1 MAGLYWEEW
10 EIDAE
15 FVSSGT
21 DGDRGGYSRVRG
33 YCRETTT
40 RCTSTRSIARK
51 PVFGSRIAHG
61 PLVYAIA
68 AGLLFQLHL
77 YDDTLIA
84 FLGFDSLKFTKP
96 VKPGD
101 TIHARIKV
109 LEKRE
114 TSHPERGVMKR
125 QLQVVNQRGEVV
137 QEGIQTFLLK
147 RKPAEVLLDRF
158 RETGHLRGI
167 QVAPREL
174 AEVFLFQISTQEAT
188 NRRDRLMTGGNRLRR
203 SAGNDCLCAWR

>member
-10 EIDAE
+10 EINAE
-15 FVSSGT
+15 FESSARTVTEADIVMFAGLSGDYNPLHIDEEFCKKTQFGT
-21 DGDRGGYSRVRG
+21 
-33 YCRETTT
+33 
-40 RCTSTRSIARK
+40 
-51 PVFGSRIAHG
+51 RIAHG

-96 VKPGD
+96 VKAGD

-114 TSHPERGVMKR
+114 TSNAERGVMKR
-125 QLQVVNQRGEVV
+125 QLQVLNQRGEVV
-137 QEGIQTFLLK
+137 QDAIQAFLLK
-147 RKPAEVLLDRF
+147 RKP
-158 RETGHLRGI
+158 
-167 QVAPREL
+167 
-174 AEVFLFQISTQEAT
+174 S
-188 NRRDRLMTGGNRLRR
+188 
-203 SAGNDCLCAWR
+203 

>member
-1 MAGLYWEEW
+1 MTGLYWEEW

-15 FVSSGT
+15 FESSGRT
-21 DGDRGGYSRVRG
+21 VTEADIVMFAGLSGDYNSLHIDEEF
-33 YCRETTT
+33 CKKTQ
-40 RCTSTRSIARK
+40 
-51 PVFGSRIAHG
+51 FGTRIAHG

-96 VKPGD
+96 VKAGD

-114 TSHPERGVMKR
+114 TSNAERGVMKR
-125 QLQVVNQRGEVV
+125 QLQVLNQRGEIV
-137 QEGIQTFLLK
+137 QDAIQAFLLK
-147 RKPAEVLLDRF
+147 RKPA
-158 RETGHLRGI
+158 
-167 QVAPREL
+167 
-174 AEVFLFQISTQEAT
+174 
-188 NRRDRLMTGGNRLRR
+188 
-203 SAGNDCLCAWR
+203 